1 MKVAVSA
8 TGPSLDDQVDPRFGR
23 CQCFIIA
30 DADSTAFEAVPNAS
44 AGAMSGAGIEAAQT
58 VVSRGVQAVITGQV
72 GPNAYQVLTAA
83 GIRIFTGA
91 SGTVREAIGKFKRGE
106 LSEAANAGPAGL
118 GMGRGGGMGRG
129 MGRGGGMGRGMG
141 RGGGMGRGM
150 GAGGFPAEPLAQAPF
165 GGVPMESP
173 PMSRQQEISLLE
185 SQVESL
191 QRELERVRKRLGE
204 LRESPRNEG

>member
-129 MGRGGGMGRGMG
+129 MG
-141 RGGGMGRGM
+141 
-150 GAGGFPAEPLAQAPF
+150 AGGFPAEPLAQAPF